1 MPKWIVW
8 ASSGGSREP
17 DDEKRGALF
26 YVEADTRADAAELVE
41 GLDLAAD
48 LKPGQRAKV
57 SNQPA
62 TDTRA
67 LKRRP

>member
-1 MPKWIVW
+1 MAKWVVW
-8 ASSGGSREP
+8 ASSGGPRES

-41 GLDLAAD
+41 GMDLAD
-48 LKPGQRAKV
+48 HLKPGQRAKV
-57 SNQPA
+57 SNQPT

>member
-1 MPKWIVW
+1 MAKWVVW
-8 ASSGGSREP
+8 AWSGGPRQP
-17 DDEKRGALF
+17 GDEARGALF

-41 GLDLAAD
+41 GMDLSAE

-57 SNQPA
+57 SNQPT
-62 TDTRA
+62 TDTRN